1 MASLRASTPPRIE
14 PGSVRVAFTFLL
26 MVAACTPQD
35 TAGPGGGRAATAL
48 RADISF
54 DPGLAFYASP
64 TGSPSADGSFANPWD
79 LATALSGPAAV
90 TPGSTIWLRGGTYTN
105 PVDPRGFPSTL
116 MGTADAPIVV
126 RQYPGERAT
135 VTNALLVTGAYTW
148 LWGFEVTHPAP
159 QHDALHGVNVQ
170 GPGTKLI
177 NLIVHDATDD
187 GIFIWP
193 QATGAEVNG
202 SVVYNN
208 GRTDNLT
215 HGIYCKSGTAT
226 LLLKD
231 NIVFDNWASGFHCY
245 ANDGPHIQ
253 NIDLEGNVA
262 FNNYVW
268 GVPWDTDILVGGLF
282 PASGITVNENYTY
295 RTNNSDPEGNVPA
308 QTADIGSNVVT
319 NQDLVC
325 TNNYFVGGWWQMGAW
340 ATATV
345 TGNTVY
351 NFTGGGMVWTL
362 GTVSDQRWSDN
373 TFFGDPTAV
382 AWRNDSN
389 SATTFDGWRTQTGFV
404 DPGTYAGSAPTGVKI
419 AVRPNQYEPGRANII
434 VYNWA
439 QQSAVSVD
447 VAGILKVGDRYVVQ
461 NAEDFYGPPVASG
474 IYTGGPLDL
483 PMVSITPPS
492 PIGIATAQPAPVTGP
507 TFNVFVLMKTGPGR
521 CAPFS
526 GEVEDAGGLDDDAVV
541 AGPCQP
547 WVRWPRM

>member
-1 MASLRASTPPRIE
+1 MPSHTGQMRSRSGPGVVPLAVALLLLLASCALQDAAAPTDA
-14 PGSVRVAFTFLL
+14 PGTRGISADRS
-26 MVAACTPQD
+26 
-35 TAGPGGGRAATAL
+35 AGPA
-48 RADISF
+48 
-54 DPGLAFYASP
+54 PEFYASP

-268 GVPWDTDILVGGLF
+268 GVPWDADILVGGAF

-319 NQDLVC
+319 N
-325 TNNYFVGGWWQMGAW
+325 
-340 ATATV
+340 
-345 TGNTVY
+345 
-351 NFTGGGMVWTL
+351 
-362 GTVSDQRWSDN
+362 
-373 TFFGDPTAV
+373 
-382 AWRNDSN
+382 
-389 SATTFDGWRTQTGFV
+389 
-404 DPGTYAGSAPTGVKI
+404 
-419 AVRPNQYEPGRANII
+419 
-434 VYNWA
+434 
-439 QQSAVSVD
+439 
-447 VAGILKVGDRYVVQ
+447 
-461 NAEDFYGPPVASG
+461 
-474 IYTGGPLDL
+474 
-483 PMVSITPPS
+483 
-492 PIGIATAQPAPVTGP
+492 
-507 TFNVFVLMKTGPGR
+507 
-521 CAPFS
+521 
-526 GEVEDAGGLDDDAVV
+526 
-541 AGPCQP
+541 
-547 WVRWPRM
+547 

>member
-1 MASLRASTPPRIE
+1 MPSLRASTPPRIE

-35 TAGPGGGRAATAL
+35 AAGPGGGRAATVL
-48 RADISF
+48 RANVSF

-64 TGSPSADGSFANPWD
+64 TGSPSGDGSFANPWD

-90 TPGSTIWLRGGTYTN
+90 TPGSTIWLHGGTYTN

-135 VTNALLVTGAYTW
+135 VTNTLLVTGAYTW
-148 LWGFEVTHPAP
+148 CWGFEVTHPAP
-159 QHDALHGVNVQ
+159 QHEALHGVNVQ

-208 GRTDNLT
+208 GRADNLT
-215 HGIYCKSGTAT
+215 HGIYCKSQTGT
-226 LLLKD
+226 LLLRD

-245 ANDGPHIQ
+245 ANDGPYIQ

-268 GVPWDTDILVGGLF
+268 GVPWDTDILVGGVV

-295 RTNNSDPEGNVPA
+295 RTNNSNT

-325 TNNYFVGGWWQMGAW
+325 TNN
-340 ATATV
+340 
-345 TGNTVY
+345 
-351 NFTGGGMVWTL
+351 
-362 GTVSDQRWSDN
+362 
-373 TFFGDPTAV
+373 
-382 AWRNDSN
+382 
-389 SATTFDGWRTQTGFV
+389 SATTFDGG
-404 DPGTYAGSAPTGVKI
+404 
-419 AVRPNQYEPGRANII
+419 GRRR
-434 VYNWA
+434 
-439 QQSAVSVD
+439 
-447 VAGILKVGDRYVVQ
+447 G
-461 NAEDFYGPPVASG
+461 
-474 IYTGGPLDL
+474 
-483 PMVSITPPS
+483 S
-492 PIGIATAQPAPVTGP
+492 PIRARMQVAPGGAQDRRAPEPV
-507 TFNVFVLMKTGPGR
+507 
-521 CAPFS
+521 
-526 GEVEDAGGLDDDAVV
+526 
-541 AGPCQP
+541 
-547 WVRWPRM
+547 